1 MECECNLKQ
10 SKFASNLRPQIQKLK
25 QRRRAQIEM
34 KHLVYFAIIVVLLGL
49 VWPYMQAGIQKIASW
64 RGVEPP
70 KIDDGIYDIAIGRVN
85 TVDLLNENAAITA
98 SAGWMSINGGPA
110 IGATT
115 LASGYMT
122 WSGPMISEDDV
133 LTIECQGSADAY
145 PQQRT
150 YTVGDINEGTYQL
163 TYYIIGTMEL
173 WGMDQS
179 EDAAVVT
186 VMTGT
191 DLLFNGTAQEDQLAA
206 AAGTEYAY
214 VININADALSEEY
227 LGVEEY
233 TQISGMQYTYV
244 PAIYIKAS
252 TGDLVDSVAQD
263 GVALQELYVT
273 DDGSY
278 HKYIFQFNPIR
289 EDDDLVG
296 DGQSQITFV
305 YTPDA
310 ASGDTLDITFH
321 PETRLDRAKNGI
333 LSQAATETV
342 AQLTTT

>member
-1 MECECNLKQ
+1 MGKIQ
-10 SKFASNLRPQIQKLK
+10 SK
-25 QRRRAQIEM
+25 
-34 KHLVYFAIIVVLLGL
+34 HLAYAVIVIVTFGL
-49 VWPYMQAGIQKIASW
+49 SYPYMQAGLNRLANWGGI
-64 RGVEPP
+64 EPP
-70 KIDDGIYDIAIGRVN
+70 RPDDGIYDIAVSRVN

-98 SAGWMSINGGPA
+98 TAGWMSINGGPA

-122 WSGPMISEDDV
+122 WSGTEISEDDV

-145 PQQRT
+145 PQLRT

-163 TYYIIGTMEL
+163 TYYIIGTMGL

-191 DLLFNGTAQEDQLAA
+191 DLLFNGTHQEDQLAA

-214 VININADALSEEY
+214 VINVNCDALVEEY

-233 TQISGMQYTYV
+233 TQISGMQYAYI

-252 TGDLVDSVAQD
+252 TADMVDSVAQD
-263 GVALQELYVT
+263 GVALQELFVN
-273 DDGSY
+273 DDGTS
-278 HKYIFQFNPIR
+278 HHYIFQFIPMR
-289 EDDDLVG
+289 EDDDMVG
-296 DGQSQITFV
+296 DGQYKITFV

-342 AQLTTT
+342 ATLTTT